1 MHEVSAMN
9 KMKKKKLL
17 SQQVRGVFTIFGLLI
32 VVFAGMCIYSESFRS
47 VYNITNMLTQCVPLA
62 CVAMGQTIVII
73 NGGIDLSVGSAI
85 SVCTCAA
92 AKLLNTENPVQIF
105 FGVIAVILI
114 GVLVGFINGAGINIL
129 KVPPLITT
137 LCTSTALSGVALWIL
152 PIAGGKINKPFAK
165 FVYQKY
171 DIISNPLIIMF
182 ILFLILRTVL
192 YHTRTGTAIY
202 AVGKDRQISKTM
214 GINVK
219 RASIKAYVIAGL
231 CAGITGMLLACRMRV
246 GDPTCGAVYSMDS
259 ITAAVIGGTSMA
271 GGVGLLSGTVAGA
284 FLIGMLSN
292 IMNNLAVNQF
302 VQYVLKGSLLI
313 VAMVIY
319 SISNLLEVK
328 RREK

>member
-1 MHEVSAMN
+1 MN
-9 KMKKKKLL
+9 KRKKLI
-17 SQQVRGVFTIFGLLI
+17 SQQVRGVFTIYALLV
-32 VVFAGMCIYSESFRS
+32 VVFVVMCFCSESFRS

-73 NGGIDLSVGSAI
+73 NGGIDLSVGSSI
-85 SVCTCAA
+85 SVCTCVA
-92 AKLLNTENPVQIF
+92 AKLLNTDNPVQIA
-105 FGVIAVILI
+105 FGVCAVILT
-114 GVLVGFINGAGINIL
+114 GVAVGLINGVGINIL

-137 LCTSTALSGVALWIL
+137 LCTSTALTGVALWIL
-152 PIAGGKINKPFAK
+152 PIAGGKINKTFAK

-182 ILFLILRTVL
+182 LLFLILRTVL

-202 AVGKDRQISKTM
+202 AVGRDRHISKTM
-214 GINVK
+214 GIDVK
-219 RASIKAYVIAGL
+219 RASIKAYLIAGL
-231 CAGITGMLLACRMRV
+231 CAGMTGLLLACRMRV

-302 VQYVLKGSLLI
+302 LQYVLKGSLLI

-328 RREK
+328 RRER